1 MLMGARYRTGGP
13 PTTRSAKGEPGGGQ
27 VRIGPAAPK
36 SPGASGKA
44 AMARFHIIEGFVIVA
59 GWGLLFLFGIGLFI
73 TRRDANR
80 VYWALLTVLQVL
92 LVVQLLAGLILL
104 AAGGREALLHY
115 LYGAVFPALVIG
127 VCHVLTRGLE
137 KPPYH
142 LFFTI
147 GSFFVF
153 GLTARALMTGLGI
166 G

>member
-1 MLMGARYRTGGP
+1 
-13 PTTRSAKGEPGGGQ
+13 
-27 VRIGPAAPK
+27 
-36 SPGASGKA
+36 
-44 AMARFHIIEGFVIVA
+44 MARFHIIEGFVIVG
-59 GWGLLFLFGIGLFI
+59 GWGLLFLFGVGLFI

-80 VYWALLTVLQVL
+80 VYWG
-92 LVVQLLAGLILL
+92 LLAGLQILL
-104 AAGGREALLHY
+104 GIQLLVGLVLLFGGGRQPLLHY

-127 VCHVLTRGLE
+127 VCHLFTRGLE

>member
-1 MLMGARYRTGGP
+1 
-13 PTTRSAKGEPGGGQ
+13 
-27 VRIGPAAPK
+27 
-36 SPGASGKA
+36 
-44 AMARFHIIEGFVIVA
+44 MARFHEIEGFVIVA

-73 TRRDANR
+73 TRGDANR
-80 VYWALLTVLQVL
+80 VYWGLLTVLQVL
-92 LVVQLLAGLILL
+92 LGVQLLAGLVLL
-104 AAGGREALLHY
+104 LNGGRQPLLHY

-127 VCHVLTRGLE
+127 VCHVFTRGLE

-147 GSFFVF
+147 GAFFVF

>member
-1 MLMGARYRTGGP
+1 MASLH
-13 PTTRSAKGEPGGGQ
+13 
-27 VRIGPAAPK
+27 RIV
-36 SPGASGKA
+36 
-44 AMARFHIIEGFVIVA
+44 GFVVVA

-73 TRRDANR
+73 TKRDAGR
-80 VYWALLTVLQVL
+80 LYWGLLTVLQVL
-92 LVVQLLAGLILL
+92 LGVQLLAGLVLL
-104 AAGGREALLHY
+104 LRGGGQPLLHY
-115 LYGAVFPALVIG
+115 LYGAVFPAIVLG
-127 VCHVLTRGLE
+127 VCHLFTRGLE

>member
-1 MLMGARYRTGGP
+1 
-13 PTTRSAKGEPGGGQ
+13 
-27 VRIGPAAPK
+27 
-36 SPGASGKA
+36 
-44 AMARFHIIEGFVIVA
+44 MARFHTIEGYVIVA

-80 VYWALLTVLQVL
+80 VYWGLLTVLQVL
-92 LVVQLLAGLILL
+92 LGVQLLAGLVLL
-104 AAGGREALLHY
+104 LNGGRQPLLHY

-147 GSFFVF
+147 GAFFVF

>member
-1 MLMGARYRTGGP
+1 
-13 PTTRSAKGEPGGGQ
+13 
-27 VRIGPAAPK
+27 
-36 SPGASGKA
+36 
-44 AMARFHIIEGFVIVA
+44 MARFHELEGFVIVA
-59 GWGLLFLFGIGLFI
+59 GWGLLFLFGVGLFI

-80 VYWALLTVLQVL
+80 LYWGLLTALQVL
-92 LVVQLLAGLILL
+92 LGLQLLAGLVLL
-104 AAGGREALLHY
+104 LQGGRQPILHY
-115 LYGAVFPALVIG
+115 LYGAVFPALVIV

-142 LFFTI
+142 VFFTI

>member
-1 MLMGARYRTGGP
+1 
-13 PTTRSAKGEPGGGQ
+13 
-27 VRIGPAAPK
+27 
-36 SPGASGKA
+36 
-44 AMARFHIIEGFVIVA
+44 MARFHELEGFVIVA
-59 GWGLLFLFGIGLFI
+59 GWGLLSLFGVGLFI

-80 VYWALLTVLQVL
+80 LYWGLLTALQVL
-92 LVVQLLAGLILL
+92 LGLQLLAGLVLL
-104 AAGGREALLHY
+104 LQGGRQPILHY
-115 LYGAVFPALVIG
+115 LYGAVFPALVIV

-142 LFFTI
+142 VFFTI

>member
-1 MLMGARYRTGGP
+1 
-13 PTTRSAKGEPGGGQ
+13 
-27 VRIGPAAPK
+27 
-36 SPGASGKA
+36 
-44 AMARFHIIEGFVIVA
+44 MARFHEIEGFVIVA

-80 VYWALLTVLQVL
+80 VYWGLLTVLQVL
-92 LVVQLLAGLILL
+92 LGVQLLAGLVLL
-104 AAGGREALLHY
+104 LNGGRQPLLHY

-147 GSFFVF
+147 GAFFVF

>member
-1 MLMGARYRTGGP
+1 
-13 PTTRSAKGEPGGGQ
+13 
-27 VRIGPAAPK
+27 
-36 SPGASGKA
+36 
-44 AMARFHIIEGFVIVA
+44 MARFHILEGFAVVA
-59 GWGLLFLFGIGLFI
+59 GWGVLFLFGIGLFI

-80 VYWALLTVLQVL
+80 LYWGLLTVLQVL
-92 LVVQLLAGLILL
+92 LGVQLLVGLVLILM
-104 AAGGREALLHY
+104 GGGQPLLHY
-115 LYGAVFPALVIG
+115 LYGAVFPALVLA
-127 VCHVLTRGLE
+127 VCHVFTRGLE

>member
-1 MLMGARYRTGGP
+1 M
-13 PTTRSAKGEPGGGQ
+13 
-27 VRIGPAAPK
+27 
-36 SPGASGKA
+36 AS
-44 AMARFHIIEGFVIVA
+44 FHIIEGFVVVG
-59 GWGLLFLFGIGLFI
+59 GWALLFLFGVGLFI
-73 TRRDANR
+73 TKRDANR
-80 VYWALLTVLQVL
+80 VYWGLLTVLQVL
-92 LVVQLLAGLILL
+92 LGVQLLVGLFLL
-104 AAGGREALLHY
+104 LSGGRQPLLHY

-142 LFFTI
+142 MFFTI

>member
-1 MLMGARYRTGGP
+1 M
-13 PTTRSAKGEPGGGQ
+13 
-27 VRIGPAAPK
+27 
-36 SPGASGKA
+36 AS
-44 AMARFHIIEGFVIVA
+44 FHIIEGFVIVG
-59 GWGLLFLFGIGLFI
+59 GWALLFLFGIGLFI
-73 TRRDANR
+73 AKRDANR
-80 VYWALLTVLQVL
+80 VYWGLLTVLQVL
-92 LVVQLLAGLILL
+92 LGIQLLVGLVLL
-104 AAGGREALLHY
+104 LSGGRQPLLHY

-142 LFFTI
+142 MFFTI